1 MEIRNIWTKE
11 QVANYLKGIQVTVEL
26 DPDYIYD
33 VYEMANEFIGIVDQ
47 ENAQIEVKEINQF
60 ELLLYCVGEYYY
72 SISHLNAEELARF
85 KANEEYP
92 SSMASV
98 AADKYL
104 SLSIFNH
111 VEKKLSN
118 RFIPSASSLNIYLN
132 FMLNIVKGYKK
143 NDPQSSLISDLLMKS
158 LTISRCILENL
169 LNGYETEAFSSW
181 RTLHECE

>member
-1 MEIRNIWTKE
+1 MEIKNIWSKE
-11 QVANYLKGIQVTVEL
+11 QVTNYLKGIQVNVEL

-47 ENAQIEVKEINQF
+47 ENVQIEVKEINQF

-72 SISHLNAEELARF
+72 SISHLNETELARF

-111 VEKKLSN
+111 VEKKLGN
-118 RFIPSASSLNIYLN
+118 RFLPPASSLNISAYW
-132 FMLNIVKGYKK
+132 
-143 NDPQSSLISDLLMKS
+143 LIDCE
-158 LTISRCILENL
+158 CIYRILQHSQKMPCNERDYEPHRLCLHNL
-169 LNGYETEAFSSW
+169 A
-181 RTLHECE
+181 R